1 MNPGIPLPNSTSVT
15 PATPAM
21 TDLSPDPLRKLYR
34 RPGFLLRRAHQLSV
48 AIFEAACQAL
58 ALTPAQFGVLTVVSQ
73 SQDIDQ
79 STLSRALGFDRVTTL
94 HVVRLLTQRGL
105 LVRERCERDGRWL
118 RLMLTAVGAATLTEA
133 QACADSA
140 HDHLLAPLAP
150 AEQDQLIA
158 LLSQLC
164 AGLEPA
170 ADSRTPAHARAP
182 VWQQVENKRER

>member
-1 MNPGIPLPNSTSVT
+1 MPNTK
-15 PATPAM
+15 AEL
-21 TDLSPDPLRKLYR
+21 TDTTPDPLRKLYR

-48 AIFEAACQAL
+48 AIFEAACQAS

-73 SQDIDQ
+73 SADIDQ

-105 LVRERCERDGRWL
+105 LVRERCDRDGRRL
-118 RLMLTAVGAATLTEA
+118 RLLLTPAGAATLTDA
-133 QACADSA
+133 QAQADGA
-140 HDHLLAPLAP
+140 HDQLLAPLKL

-158 LLSQLC
+158 LLSKLC

-170 ADSRTPAHARAP
+170 AHNSVAAP
-182 VWQQVENKRER
+182 VWQQVVTELGR